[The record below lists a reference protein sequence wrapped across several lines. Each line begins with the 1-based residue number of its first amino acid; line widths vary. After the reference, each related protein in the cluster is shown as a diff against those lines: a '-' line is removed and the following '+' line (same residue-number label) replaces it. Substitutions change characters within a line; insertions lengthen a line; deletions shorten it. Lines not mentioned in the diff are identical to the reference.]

1 MRVTLGCFLACG
13 VVRIAAAQDSTI
25 TFEEPHAVTVSGFAV
40 GTYDWDRNAR
50 ANSFAGSKIAVS
62 LFRPWSDYLYLFG
75 QLTTSL
81 GTDPATGDPVTETE
95 IDNLLVSWSPP
106 WATSWNLTFGRFDA
120 PLGFERDDEPLNLIP
135 TSSFNFELARPVK
148 LTGVLARYTASP
160 HVTAAAYVAN
170 GWNVALDDNRG
181 KTAGVRVDLFPAD
194 GVAVGLNALYGP
206 EVAGTDAQ
214 QRTLLAADATLQPVP
229 RLIVGVEANY
239 GRQLLGGGATG
250 TWTGIAATAFWRPHR
265 SVGLTLRAETLHDP
279 DGVTSGT
286 PQTLQSVT
294 ISPWYFYREA
304 QEGIFSG
311 IEHTTFRLP
320 AFALRPALRI
330 DHSSQPFFPT
340 ASGAARDTNVRGIV
354 ELVYLF

>member
-1 MRVTLGCFLACG
+1 MRVTLGCLLACG
-13 VVRIAAAQDSTI
+13 VVRIAAAQDTTI
-25 TFEEPHAVTVSGFAV
+25 TFEEPRTVSVSGFAV

-50 ANSFAGSKIAVS
+50 TNSFAGSKIALS

-81 GTDPATGDPVTETE
+81 ATDETTGEPITETE

-106 WATSWNLTFGRFDA
+106 GATSWNFTFGRFDA
-120 PLGFERDDEPLNLIP
+120 PLGFERDDEPLNLVP
-135 TSSFNFELARPVK
+135 TNSFNFALARPFK
-148 LTGVLARYTASP
+148 LTGALARYAVSP
-160 HVTAAAYVAN
+160 RINAAAYVAD
-170 GWNVALDDNRG
+170 GWNVELDDNRG
-181 KTAGVRVDLFPAD
+181 KTAGVRVDLFPAE

-214 QRTLLAADATLQPVP
+214 QRTLFSADATLQPVP
-229 RLIVGVEANY
+229 RLIVGLEANY

-250 TWTGIAATAFWRPHR
+250 TWTGVAATAFWRLQG
-265 SVGLTLRAETLHDP
+265 SFGLTLRAETLHDA
-279 DGVTSGT
+279 DGVTTGT
-286 PQTLQSVT
+286 AQTLQSLT

-304 QEGIFSG
+304 AEGIFSS

-330 DHSSQPFFPT
+330 DHSDQPVFPT
-340 ASGAARDTNVRGIV
+340 ANGGLRDTNVRGIV